1 MATQTSK
8 PPKMKKVFLCTTAII
23 LIASVFTSCKKDKA
37 QTATQKVQ
45 HNWTLINVVDNSH
58 DANGDN
64 IQTTTAASGD
74 FMDFNSNGTVSF
86 QIDGQ
91 QGTVSYSMVSDTQLL
106 FATETFTINTLTDTQ
121 LVLYIKDVI
130 SATEYDEET
139 IYLTR

>member
-1 MATQTSK
+1 VANQTSK

-45 HNWTLINVVDNSH
+45 HNWTLVNVVDNSH

-74 FMDFNSNGTVSF
+74 FMDFKSNGTVSF

-91 QGTVSYSMVSDTQLL
+91 PGTVSYSMVSDTQLL
-106 FATETFTINTLTDTQ
+106 FATETFTIKTLTDTQ
-121 LVLYIKDVI
+121 LVLYIKDVV
-130 SATEYDEET
+130 SATDYDEET
-139 IYLTR
+139 INLSR